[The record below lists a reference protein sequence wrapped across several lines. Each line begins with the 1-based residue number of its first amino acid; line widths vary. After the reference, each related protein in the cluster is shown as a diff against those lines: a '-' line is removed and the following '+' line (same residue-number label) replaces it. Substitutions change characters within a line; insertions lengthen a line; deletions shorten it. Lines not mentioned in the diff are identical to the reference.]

1 MLSSNPPQVAP
12 QSADSPIGLLD
23 SGLGGLSVA
32 REIRRLLPQESL
44 LMVADSAWAPYGN
57 KSPEQIRER
66 CEQISDWLI
75 GQGCKAIVIACNTA
89 TAAAASYLRECYSL
103 PIIGMEPA
111 VKPAAAATKNGIVG
125 VMATTGTLSSARFAA
140 LLGKFAGETKVITQ
154 PCPGLVELI
163 EAGDTVGSR
172 VLLENLLAPLQTASV
187 DTLVLGCTHYPLIKS
202 QIRDVMGDAVQIID
216 TGEAVARQLARRL
229 QECQLATRKH
239 GSQLL
244 LYTSGRREL
253 AEQLAPNWLGEP
265 LTVQRLPVQFETGK
279 KGVSLPFQQAN
290 KTH

>member
-1 MLSSNPPQVAP
+1 MLSPIPAKTSL

-44 LMVADSAWAPYGN
+44 LMVADSAWAPYGD

-66 CEQISDWLI
+66 CEKISDWLI
-75 GQGCKAIVIACNTA
+75 EQDCKAIVIACNTA

-103 PIIGMEPA
+103 PIVGMEPA

-125 VMATTGTLSSARFAA
+125 VMATTGTLASARFAA
-140 LLGKFAGETKVITQ
+140 LLGKFASETKVITQ

-163 EAGDTVGSR
+163 EAGDIAGSR
-172 VLLENLLAPLQTASV
+172 TLLENLLAPLRTASV
-187 DTLVLGCTHYPLIKS
+187 DTLVLGCTHYPLIKAQVS
-202 QIRDVMGDAVQIID
+202 DVMGSAVQIID

-229 QECQLATRKH
+229 QDGQLASNH
-239 GSQLL
+239 SLPQLSL
-244 LYTSGRREL
+244 HTSGNQAL
-253 AEQLAPNWLGEP
+253 AQRLAPDWLGEP
-265 LTVQRLPVQFETGK
+265 VEVSRLPPQFKLNHQSATQPE
-279 KGVSLPFQQAN
+279 
-290 KTH
+290 